1 MSCWAAGRGS
11 SASAMAENAG
21 ARGAKEEVARSGKR
35 VALGNLTNVF
45 RGGWRSGA
53 ANSASDAVR
62 LLLARSHDRGRGV
75 I

>member
-1 MSCWAAGRGS
+1 
-11 SASAMAENAG
+11 MAENTG
-21 ARGAKEEVARSGKR
+21 ARGAKEAVVTSGKR

-45 RGGWRSGA
+45 RGSWGSGA

-62 LLLARSHDRGRGV
+62 LLIARSHDRSVRF

>member
-1 MSCWAAGRGS
+1 
-11 SASAMAENAG
+11 MAENAG
-21 ARGAKEEVARSGKR
+21 ARGAKEAVARSGKR

-62 LLLARSHDRGRGV
+62 LLLVRSHDRGRGV